1 MASSIIDGCPKRLDS
16 SWRLVSTRGG
26 IAMEVHTLNR
36 KSVNQTL
43 ARRRIG
49 TYFLGDFAPDG
60 TFIVQYV
67 GRSLTCIRDRLL
79 HHASMT
85 DYPAF
90 QVHLWPSI
98 METFQME
105 CLYYHHYHNQIHNKR
120 HPDSPRSIPSECTY
134 CKADRLDRRRRIAM
148 DAEAAGVA

>member
-1 MASSIIDGCPKRLDS
+1 
-16 SWRLVSTRGG
+16 
-26 IAMEVHTLNR
+26 MEVHTLNR
-36 KSVNQTL
+36 KTVNQTL
-43 ARRRIG
+43 ARRKIG
-49 TYFLGDFAPDG
+49 TYFLGDFTPDG

-90 QVHLWPSI
+90 QVHLWPSV

-105 CLYYHHYHNQIHNKR
+105 CLYYHHYYDQINNRR
-120 HPDSPRSIPSECTY
+120 HPDSPRHIEIGCQY
-134 CKADRLDRRRRIAM
+134 CKTAPLSRRAKIES
-148 DAEAAGVA
+148 DAEKLGVA